1 MSINFELSDGLQS
14 EAGAVIKV
22 ISVGGG
28 GGNAIENMINNK
40 VENVEFICANTDV
53 QALKKSNAP
62 TILQLG
68 EEITQGLGAGADP
81 AVGAR
86 AAEESR
92 GHIAQA
98 ISSANIL
105 FIAVGM
111 GGGTGTGAAPVVAQL
126 AKEQGILTVAVVTR
140 PFSFE
145 GRRRAHVAEA
155 GIEALSKHVDSLIT
169 IPNDKLLSVLGKN
182 ISLLDAFKAA
192 NDVLQG
198 AVQGIADLITRPGLI
213 NVDFADVKT
222 VMSEMGIAMMG
233 SGSATGKE
241 RAPEAAQAAISSPLL
256 EDINLSGAKG
266 VLVNISGGHDMSIG
280 EFEAVGDVIRSFTSE
295 DAIVVVGTV
304 IEPDMIDEL
313 RVTVVVTGLENQPSP
328 HPEKS
333 INTAHNTSSSLH
345 RPTNSHTSST
355 ASSEPNSYT
364 STEARIAHSRTA
376 RARAAAASQ
385 TKAQSSP
392 HAFQKTAAAIKEATG
407 TARKTRQETG
417 LEGSLNNDGTT
428 DYKQLEKPTMLR
440 QNRFNP
446 RTVPSLS
453 ERYGHP
459 TTASASGP
467 PHDSVTTE
475 YLDIPTFLRQKRQ
488 RDRVAHFEDDQ

>member
-1 MSINFELSDGLQS
+1 MSINFELSDDFQS

-62 TILQLG
+62 TVLQLG

-92 GHIAQA
+92 AHIAQA
-98 ISSANIL
+98 ISGANIL

-111 GGGTGTGAAPVVAQL
+111 GGGTGTGAAPIVAQL

-145 GRRRAHVAEA
+145 GHRRAQVASS

-213 NVDFADVKT
+213 NVDFADVRT
-222 VMSEMGIAMMG
+222 VMAEMGMAMMG

-241 RAPEAAQAAISSPLL
+241 RAREAAQAAISSPLL
-256 EDINLSGAKG
+256 EDINLSGARG
-266 VLVNISGGHDMSIG
+266 VLVNISGGYDMSIG
-280 EFEAVGDVIRSFTSE
+280 EFEIVGDVIRSFTHK

-313 RVTVVVTGLENQPSP
+313 RVTVVVTGLGHQSP
-328 HPEKS
+328 N
-333 INTAHNTSSSLH
+333 NTAAESTQQNNTTQPQGSNNHQASSLKQ
-345 RPTNSHTSST
+345 NASQST
-355 ASSEPNSYT
+355 ATP
-364 STEARIAHSRTA
+364 STPQEA
-376 RARAAAASQ
+376 
-385 TKAQSSP
+385 
-392 HAFQKTAAAIKEATG
+392 
-407 TARKTRQETG
+407 G
-417 LEGSLNNDGTT
+417 LAGSLNNDGTMN
-428 DYKQLEKPTMLR
+428 YRQLEKPTVMR
-440 QNRFNP
+440 QNTFKPETPPSTHYTN
-446 RTVPSLS
+446 TVS
-453 ERYGHP
+453 E
-459 TTASASGP
+459 TASRSSQTPIP
-467 PHDSVTTE
+467 PPPPIMTTE
-475 YLDIPTFLRQKRQ
+475 YLDIPTFLRQQ
-488 RDRVAHFEDDQ
+488 RHQKVSSDLGDDQE